1 MSEDSILKKLANI
14 VSDNYVEKKDQ
25 VYVVSPGSTDEIQK
39 IVQAANQ
46 HNLQLF
52 TKTCDDEYYGANN
65 ITPNGVLLDF
75 GRMDKIMNL
84 DLKTRAVT
92 IEPGVTFLQL
102 QKELKKH
109 GLRAMNPLG
118 LPASTSVLN
127 FYMER
132 SPLLSAPRPL
142 LANGWQ
148 CTLDME
154 IVLPTGEVLKTGA
167 SALDNMK
174 RPFFWPFGGG
184 PDLSRVFSAS
194 QGTLGIASKITI
206 KVKEIPQSRKLL
218 FIPFDKI
225 EEAVEPLY
233 KIQRYEIGEECLLV
247 NKFALSVLL
256 SEDTSKRKELESTLP
271 ELTLLLVLA
280 GPEEKMK
287 YQEEDLKGLGI
298 SPEKSLP
305 ILGKSEE
312 LLDEFSNPQRISR
325 LLGYKTICR
334 KISFYTTLDRMPEL
348 NLNVE
353 NLIRKHNYPENEV
366 GVLITPVELG
376 HASFAE
382 YYIFADQKNGDE
394 ENLEK
399 LYTKLYEQLL
409 NLGANIDRPF
419 GRMAETV
426 YSKNPKYYS
435 FLKSIKNQLD
445 PNTVLNPGRLIV
457 NS

>member
-1 MSEDSILKKLANI
+1 MSEDLILKKLASI
-14 VSDNYVEKKDQ
+14 VSDKNVEKKDQ
-25 VYVVSPGSTDEIQK
+25 VYVVSPGNTDEIQK
-39 IVQAANQ
+39 IVQAVNQ
-46 HNLQLF
+46 HNMKLF
-52 TKTCDDEYYGANN
+52 TRTCDDEYHGANN
-65 ITPNGVLLDF
+65 VTSEGVLLDF
-75 GRMDKIMNL
+75 GRMNKIMNL
-84 DLKTRAVT
+84 DLKSRSVT
-92 IEPGVTFLQL
+92 IEPGVTFIQL
-102 QKELKKH
+102 KKELEKH

-127 FYMER
+127 CYVER

-154 IVLPTGEVLKTGA
+154 IVLPTGEILKTGA
-167 SALDNMK
+167 SSLESMK

-184 PDLSRVFSAS
+184 PDLSRVFTAA
-194 QGTLGIASKITI
+194 QGTLGIASKVTI
-206 KVKEIPQSRKLL
+206 KVKAIPQTRKLL
-218 FIPFDKI
+218 FITFKKI

-247 NKFALSVLL
+247 NKFALSVML
-256 SEDTSKRKELESTLP
+256 SEDPLKRKELESTLP

-280 GPEEKMK
+280 GPGEKMK
-287 YQEEDLKGLGI
+287 YQEEDLKELGI
-298 SPEKSLP
+298 SSEKSLT
-305 ILGKSEE
+305 ILEKSEE

-353 NLIRKHNYPENEV
+353 QLIRKHNYPENEV

-376 HASFAE
+376 HACFAE
-382 YYIFADQKNGDE
+382 YYIFADRKNGDE
-394 ENLEK
+394 ENLQK
-399 LYTKLYEQLL
+399 LYDKLYEQLL

-419 GRMAETV
+419 GRVAEMV
-426 YSKNPKYYS
+426 YSKNPKYHS

-445 PNTVLNPGRLIV
+445 PKNVLNPGRLIV
-457 NS
+457 DS